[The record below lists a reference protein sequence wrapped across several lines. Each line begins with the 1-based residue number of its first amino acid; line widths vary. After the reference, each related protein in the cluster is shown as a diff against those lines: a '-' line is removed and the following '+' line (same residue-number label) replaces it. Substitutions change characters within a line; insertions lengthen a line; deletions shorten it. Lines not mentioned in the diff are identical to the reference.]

1 MKKTTVARALAT
13 SAFALITVMGL
24 AACSTTAEPS
34 EDSGA
39 NMADVMFVQMMIPH
53 HEGAIEMSDV
63 LLAKSGV
70 DPAVVE
76 LAEQIKAA
84 QGPEIEQME
93 AWLDDWGMPQ
103 MNDGMVGM
111 DHGGSGDMAGMTE
124 EDMQALE
131 QASGAEAGD
140 LFLEQMIVHHEGAI
154 EMAQEVLDDGDHPGV
169 RQLAES
175 IITSQAVEIELMRSM
190 LNS

>member
-1 MKKTTVARALAT
+1 MKKSFGIRALA
-13 SAFALITVMGL
+13 SGAFALITLMGL
-24 AACSTTAEPS
+24 AACSTTTEPS
-34 EDSGA
+34 ESSGA

-63 LLAKSGV
+63 VLAKSGV

-76 LAEQIKAA
+76 LAEQIKAV

-111 DHGGSGDMAGMTE
+111 DHGGLDDMAGMTE

-131 QASGAEAGD
+131 QASAADAGD

>member
-1 MKKTTVARALAT
+1 MKKSFGIRALA
-13 SAFALITVMGL
+13 SGAFALITLMGL
-24 AACSTTAEPS
+24 AACSTTTEPS
-34 EDSGA
+34 ESSGA

-63 LLAKSGV
+63 VLAKSGV

-111 DHGGSGDMAGMTE
+111 DHGGLDDMAGMTE

-131 QASGAEAGD
+131 QASAADAGD

>member
-1 MKKTTVARALAT
+1 MKKPFGIRALA
-13 SAFALITVMGL
+13 SGAFALITLMGL
-24 AACSTTAEPS
+24 AACSTTTEPS
-34 EDSGA
+34 ESSGA

-63 LLAKSGV
+63 VLAKSGV

-111 DHGGSGDMAGMTE
+111 DHGGLDDMAGMTE

-131 QASGAEAGD
+131 QASAADAGD